1 MSTEPLWGIIGS
13 SHYGVWRVKTVG
25 LTRMVKESH
34 SLQMLRWKLPSRV
47 MFPISIKGPQTG
59 LIIVLEFANQVIS
72 PMPEILGFGIVN
84 TVEQIIGLMVKCQT

>member
-1 MSTEPLWGIIGS
+1 MSTERLWGIIGS
-13 SHYGVWRVKTVG
+13 SHYGVWRVKIVG
-25 LTRMVKESH
+25 LTRMVKEGH
-34 SLQMLRWKLPSRV
+34 SLQTLRWKLPSRV
-47 MFPISIKGPQTG
+47 MFPISIKGPLIG